1 MLWRSISFLAA
12 LLLCSAAPT
21 NITEHAFATSGTFN
35 VLSLSVNGLP
45 DVLDPLGASGAEKNL
60 NTKYMG
66 IALSHYDY
74 GVVNVQKDF
83 NYHTMLYQH
92 DNHPFRT
99 KFSGGVLHGSGLN
112 TLSKYSWIDFSRTRW
127 EWCSNESRSEYNC
140 MLHKGFTF
148 MRVRINEGVYIDM
161 INLHADSG
169 IKPGDEEAR
178 CWNIPQVSE
187 YISANSV
194 GNAVIV
200 FGNTNSRYTRSKDN
214 LDLFISQNSLTDA
227 WVQANKGKVPAVG
240 TDAIVCPKEVPSNIS
255 CEVVDKVFYRG
266 SPAINLDSLGF
277 FYDTSRFLSPKGK
290 MLTDHH
296 PVRVDFEYTLRNGL
310 RQSDLYGGP
319 HATWFN
325 DLPSV
330 HPLSK
335 LAFIVLCGASRLDS
349 LVLKLESG
357 EIFTHGGSGGDCYLL
372 LLRPKEYITSV
383 KLCWGKKR
391 AHTRIFYAR
400 ASTNTGRPIRAG
412 TTTNYCA
419 IANAPAGYGVV
430 GAYGK
435 AGDEMDLLGFI
446 YAQQCVVGKLCN

>member
-92 DNHPFRT
+92 DNHSFRT
-99 KFSGGVLHGSGLN
+99 KFSGGPDGSGVAMNLDLN
-112 TLSKYSWIDFSRTRW
+112 TT
-127 EWCSNESRSEYNC
+127 
-140 MLHKGFTF
+140 GFTF

-161 INLHADSG
+161 INLHADAG

-227 WVQANKGKVPAVG
+227 WVQANKGKVPAAG

-310 RQSDLYGGP
+310 QQSDLYGGP

-330 HPLSK
+330 HPSSK
-335 LAFIVLCGASRLDS
+335 LAFIILCGASRLDS
-349 LVLKLESG
+349 LILKLKSG
-357 EIFTHGGSGGDCYLL
+357 EMFTHGGSGGDCYLL
-372 LLRPKEYITSV
+372 LLRPEEYITSV
-383 KLCWGKKR
+383 KLCWGKKG

-412 TTTNYCA
+412 TATNDCA

-430 GAYGK
+430 GTYGR

>member
-1 MLWRSISFLAA
+1 MLRRSISFLAA
-12 LLLCSAAPT
+12 VLLCSAAPNP
-21 NITEHAFATSGTFN
+21 NITKHAIATSGAFN

-45 DVLDPLGASGAEKNL
+45 DVLDPFNAPGAQKDR

-83 NYHTMLYQH
+83 NYHKILYQH

-99 KFSGGVLHGSGLN
+99 KFSGSMLYDSGLN
-112 TLSKYSWIDFSRTRW
+112 TLSKYSWIDFSRIRW
-127 EWCSNESRSEYNC
+127 EWCSNDSGNDC
-140 MLHKGFTF
+140 MIHKGFTF

-161 INLHADSG
+161 INLHADDG
-169 IKPGDEEAR
+169 IKPGDDKAR
-178 CWNIPQVSE
+178 RWNIRQVSE
-187 YISANSV
+187 FITANSV

-200 FGNTNSRYTRSKDN
+200 FGNTNSRYTRSEDN
-214 LDLFISQNSLTDA
+214 VGLFTSQNGLTDA
-227 WVQANKGKVPAVG
+227 WVQANKGKVPAAG
-240 TDAIVCPKEVPSNIS
+240 TDAIVCPKEALSNIS

-310 RQSDLYGGP
+310 QQSDLYGGP

-330 HPLSK
+330 HPSSK
-335 LAFIVLCGASRLDS
+335 LAFIILCGASRLDS
-349 LVLKLESG
+349 LILKLKSG
-357 EIFTHGGSGGDCYLL
+357 EMFT
-372 LLRPKEYITSV
+372 
-383 KLCWGKKR
+383 
-391 AHTRIFYAR
+391 
-400 ASTNTGRPIRAG
+400 
-412 TTTNYCA
+412 
-419 IANAPAGYGVV
+419 
-430 GAYGK
+430 
-435 AGDEMDLLGFI
+435 
-446 YAQQCVVGKLCN
+446 

>member
-1 MLWRSISFLAA
+1 MLRRSISFLAA
-12 LLLCSAAPT
+12 VLLCSAAPNP
-21 NITEHAFATSGTFN
+21 NITKHAIATSGAFN

-45 DVLDPLGASGAEKNL
+45 DVLDPFNAPGAQKDR

-83 NYHTMLYQH
+83 NYHKILYQH

-99 KFSGGVLHGSGLN
+99 KFSGRSDGSGVAM
-112 TLSKYSWIDFSRTRW
+112 TLETT
-127 EWCSNESRSEYNC
+127 
-140 MLHKGFTF
+140 GFTF

-161 INLHADSG
+161 INLHADDG
-169 IKPGDEEAR
+169 IKPGDDKAR
-178 CWNIPQVSE
+178 RWNIRQVSE
-187 YISANSV
+187 FITANSV

-200 FGNTNSRYTRSKDN
+200 FGNTNSRYTRSEDN
-214 LDLFISQNSLTDA
+214 VGLFTSQNGLTDA
-227 WVQANKGKVPAVG
+227 WVQANKGKVPAAG
-240 TDAIVCPKEVPSNIS
+240 TDAIVCPKEALSNIS